1 MFTSEAHTYILTASW
16 APFGRSKQSL
26 FSPPLPSHP
35 NRPKLITAKWAPPVS
50 FHGMIISSSSKRCP
64 ILPWHSVTSLPAPGL
79 LSLLHHTR
87 KSRATTPLA
96 RRLIACLP
104 ASPHPCFSFS
114 LLLTFLPLGRL
125 SSPSFLPLLR
135 SPIPMASNLFLLLFF
150 LVVSY
155 APFLAFSSE
164 PLNPEGTCPCLT
176 FLGTED
182 GCG

>member
-26 FSPPLPSHP
+26 SSPPLPSHP

-104 ASPHPCFSFS
+104 PLTPASPSPSFS
-114 LLLTFLPLGRL
+114 LFFLSGASPLHHSSHCSAPPFQWPPTSSSSSSSSSSPTRR
-125 SSPSFLPLLR
+125 SSPSPP
-135 SPIPMASNLFLLLFF
+135 SPSTLKVRA
-150 LVVSY
+150 LV
-155 APFLAFSSE
+155 
-164 PLNPEGTCPCLT
+164 
-176 FLGTED
+176 
-182 GCG
+182 